1 MKLRISFRTPFLF
14 NILGV
19 GSFFVFLFLYFL
31 FLNPFFYI
39 LNYQLFS
46 FISVGHEKNKYDSG
60 DFVVMP
66 DSKEMDVVYL
76 MKKLKKIQV
85 EDFEDVNNVFFQ
97 DENLPLFISTEFVK
111 KMSFSELTEQEECLD
126 VYYKSYTIFFDKKNN
141 SLHLKD
147 NFSSV
152 YSFLDNPFDKNSI
165 DSIKMKMDKINYDFQ
180 LELERW
186 RGRFIKKNKMVI
198 SDVIKFVKK
207 SNMPEVLKKDVILM
221 FGNDSIILDSESYLE
236 ELINVLENMEDGSK
250 NELYGEELSFLRKKY
265 AELYKI
271 HMKDKVG
278 ELTFSV
284 YDFFKMKN
292 IFISDSLQ
300 LVSKRK
306 IFVQKKFLNEMDKKT
321 IKMKQ
326 VGKHFLILDNMGKL
340 MLLNESGFFLKESK
354 GSCLLIFIILTVLF
368 LFSFLERKLF
378 ILLSIVIFCF
388 IVLFGQYFFIESV
401 LVFLYSVFFRRSR
414 AR

>member
-1 MKLRISFRTPFLF
+1 MKLKISFRTPFLL

-46 FISVGHEKNKYDSG
+46 FISVGQEKNKYG
-60 DFVVMP
+60 NGNFVVMP
-66 DSKEMDVVYL
+66 DNKKIGVIAS
-76 MKKLKKIQV
+76 MKKLKKIYV
-85 EDFEDVNNVFFQ
+85 EDFEDVNDAFFQ
-97 DENLPLFISTEFVK
+97 EENPPLFLSAEYVK
-111 KMSFSELTEQEECLD
+111 KMSFSEFTEREECLD

-152 YSFLDNPFDKNSI
+152 YSFLDSPFDKNSI

-186 RGRFIKKNKMVI
+186 RGRFIKKNRAVI

-221 FGNDSIILDSESYLE
+221 FGNDSIILESESYLE
-236 ELINVLENMEDGSK
+236 ELINVLENMESDSG

-306 IFVQKKFLNEMDKKT
+306 IFVQKKFLDEINKKT
-321 IKMKQ
+321 IKAKQ
-326 VGKHFLILDNMGKL
+326 VGKYFFILDKMGKIK
-340 MLLNESGFFLKESK
+340 LLNESGVFLKESN
-354 GSCLLIFIILTVLF
+354 GSCLLVLIILTVLF
-368 LFSFLERKLF
+368 LFFFLERKFF

-388 IVLFGQYFFIESV
+388 VVLFGQYFFIESV
-401 LVFLYSVFFRRSR
+401 LVFLYSVFFRRCR
-414 AR
+414 TR